1 MTAVWNAPP
10 PAAELVRAAETQRR
24 LIVCLPDFRLPEFAA
39 SAAPCGRERHFLAAW
54 PQQSACLQF
63 AAPNILRGLLP
74 DCELWL
80 MPPACAERLHE
91 HFSGGLHWQTEPVPQ
106 TAATPYKPWYRPPE
120 NPVSV

>member
-80 MPPACAERLHE
+80 MPPACAERLH
-91 HFSGGLHWQTEPVPQ
+91 
-106 TAATPYKPWYRPPE
+106 
-120 NPVSV
+120 